1 MSLKLRNGHPVRI
14 KEGNHHKICLSIQQ
28 IKKLKKASKKGSA
41 STISS
46 DPYQLEAH
54 GSGILGDIGK
64 KAKAFIQKYKLQD
77 IVNPVSN
84 RVKKESHKGVSKL
97 SNYAH
102 SKINELQPIDTV
114 ASGGGPVSDVL
125 GTMGNVDRLERLLM

>member
-1 MSLKLRNGHPVRI
+1 MYYDVGIQKLSDNQLSKLRNGHPVRV
-14 KEGNHHKICLSIQQ
+14 KLGNHHKICLSIQQ
-28 IKKLKKASKKGSA
+28 LKKLNKASKKGSA
-41 STISS
+41 STVSF

-64 KAKAFIQKYKLQD
+64 KAKAFVQKYKLQD
-77 IVNPVSN
+77 IVNPVIN

-102 SKINELQPIDTV
+102 SKINELQPIRKKC
-114 ASGGGPVSDVL
+114 L
-125 GTMGNVDRLERLLM
+125 NVFFV